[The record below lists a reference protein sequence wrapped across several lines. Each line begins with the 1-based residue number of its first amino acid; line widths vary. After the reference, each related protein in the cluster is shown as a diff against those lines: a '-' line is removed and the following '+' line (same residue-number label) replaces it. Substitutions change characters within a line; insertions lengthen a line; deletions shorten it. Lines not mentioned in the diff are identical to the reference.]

1 MSEQLYQVREFAQ
14 RSGVTIRT
22 LHHYDQI
29 GLLRPSVYTEAG
41 YRLYSDRD
49 FGRLQQI
56 VTLKF
61 IGLSRKRIREILEGD
76 EFDLWSMLNLQR
88 IALQKKRHHLELAI
102 QAIERAER
110 MASPEEEP
118 DWESFQQIIEVVTME
133 SNQDF
138 FKKYYTEEQL
148 AEFKRRRETEG
159 DMIRQTEQDWK
170 ELIAEVEGSLD
181 EDPAGEKGQRL
192 AARWDELI
200 ERFTKGDPEVIANMK
215 KLYADREN
223 LPENFRMPFNEDVQ
237 KFITKA
243 QQARAQRN
251 G

>member
-1 MSEQLYQVREFAQ
+1 MSEKLYQVREFAQ

-61 IGLSRKRIREILEGD
+61 IGLSLKRIREVLE
-76 EFDLWSMLNLQR
+76 EEQFDLLSMLRLQR
-88 IALQKKRHHLELAI
+88 IALEKKRNHLGLAI
-102 QAIERAER
+102 QAIERAEQS
-110 MASPEEEP
+110 ALPEKEP
-118 DWESFQQIIEVVTME
+118 DWESFKQIIEVVTME

-138 FKKYYTEEQL
+138 FKQYYTEEQL
-148 AEFKRRRETEG
+148 AEFKRRWETEG

-170 ELIAEVEGSLD
+170 ELIAEVEASLE
-181 EDPAGEKGQRL
+181 EDPAGEKAQGL

-200 ERFTKGDPEVIANMK
+200 ARFTKGDPEVIANMK
-215 KLYADREN
+215 KLYADRDKM
-223 LPENFRMPFNEDVQ
+223 PDDYKMPFNEDVQ
-237 KFITKA
+237 EFITKA
-243 QQARAQRN
+243 QKARQN

>member
-1 MSEQLYQVREFAQ
+1 MSEQLYQVREFAR

-61 IGLSRKRIREILEGD
+61 IGLSLKRIREILQE
-76 EFDLWSMLNLQR
+76 EQFDLWSMLKLQR
-88 IALQKKRHHLELAI
+88 IALEKKRNHLVLAI
-102 QAIERAER
+102 QAIERAEQT
-110 MASPEEEP
+110 ALPEKEP
-118 DWESFQQIIEVVTME
+118 DWESFKQIIEVVTME

-138 FKKYYTEEQL
+138 FKQYYTEEQL

-170 ELIAEVEGSLD
+170 ELIAEVEASLG
-181 EDPAGEKGQRL
+181 EDPAGEKAQGL

-200 ERFTKGDPEVIANMK
+200 ERFTKGDPEVIASMK
-215 KLYADREN
+215 KLYADRDKMPDEYK
-223 LPENFRMPFNEDVQ
+223 MPFNEDVQ
-237 KFITKA
+237 VFITKA
-243 QQARAQRN
+243 QKARAQKN